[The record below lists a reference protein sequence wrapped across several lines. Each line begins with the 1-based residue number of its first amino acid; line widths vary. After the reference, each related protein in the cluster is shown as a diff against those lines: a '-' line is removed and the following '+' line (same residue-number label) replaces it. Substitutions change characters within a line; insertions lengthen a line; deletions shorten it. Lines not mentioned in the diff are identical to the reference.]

1 MYVLVHHE
9 VHDPERFWGT
19 AEEAIPAVPE
29 GLQLHHAIPAK
40 DGTCATCLWE
50 AESVEAVKQF
60 LEPALGEV
68 ATNRYFEAENREGVA
83 MPSGIG
89 KGAGAGD

>member
-9 VHDPERFWGT
+9 VHDPERFWST
-19 AEEAIPAVPE
+19 AEEAIPAIPE
-29 GLQLHHAIPAK
+29 GLALHLTIPAK
-40 DGTCATCLWE
+40 DGSCATCLWE
-50 AESVEAVKQF
+50 GESVQAVREF

-83 MPSGIG
+83 LPSGVT
-89 KGAGAGD
+89 KRETAAD